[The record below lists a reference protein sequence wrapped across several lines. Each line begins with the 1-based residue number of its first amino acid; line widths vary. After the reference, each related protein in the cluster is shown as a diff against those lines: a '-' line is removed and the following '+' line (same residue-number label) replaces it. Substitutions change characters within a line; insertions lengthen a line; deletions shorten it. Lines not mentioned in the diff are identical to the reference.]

1 MVKKDRK
8 RGQPVGDDALVTWSG
23 PGAGNRPPVVRS
35 DRLARQIPDVVG
47 EVALALC
54 PGICG
59 HGIRMARA
67 AIRKHWKT
75 SANVPIVRTEAAAE
89 AVPTWGDLAK
99 AGPESHGAMP
109 ELAAAAPGPQCRAH
123 FLFREPGLAPK
134 RDVRQEEDTMKTN
147 CSDTALPRTVIKLGW
162 VSFFTDV
169 ASEML
174 YPVVPLFLTSAL
186 GAPVVVLGIIEGV
199 AEAIVSLMKGLSGWH
214 CDKIG
219 RRVPY
224 IRWGYGLATLSKPLM
239 ALAFSWPLV
248 FLARSLDRFGKGLR
262 TTARDALIADAV
274 EASRG
279 GRAYGF
285 HRMMDTSGAIVGV
298 LLSMGLLALLP
309 GRYRTIFLIA
319 TIPGI
324 AAVWL
329 TFGLKEKRAPN
340 RQDTAAGACIPGH
353 KDALPKLSKGYW
365 ITLGLLGIFAFA
377 NSSDTFLILR
387 AKNLGLS
394 DLQTIFA
401 YTIFNAVYAVSS
413 YPLGLLSD
421 RFGRW
426 RMIVSGWLLYAIVY
440 FGFAFAT
447 MSAVWLLFPLY
458 GLFMGLTEGIGK
470 ALIRDKIDESHK
482 GTAMG
487 IFHMSLGF
495 SSLAGSVVAG
505 LLWDSISPQ
514 APFLLGGAVAL
525 LAVVSLLL
533 NRRKLRD
540 RPDATPEQ

>member
-1 MVKKDRK
+1 MTQRWNF
-8 RGQPVGDDALVTWSG
+8 RM
-23 PGAGNRPPVVRS
+23 PP
-35 DRLARQIPDVVG
+35 LAFDSVC
-47 EVALALC
+47 A
-54 PGICG
+54 
-59 HGIRMARA
+59 
-67 AIRKHWKT
+67 
-75 SANVPIVRTEAAAE
+75 
-89 AVPTWGDLAK
+89 
-99 AGPESHGAMP
+99 
-109 ELAAAAPGPQCRAH
+109 
-123 FLFREPGLAPK
+123 FLFHEDDTHRKQE
-134 RDVRQEEDTMKTN
+134 VRPQKDTMKTKISN
-147 CSDTALPRTVIKLGW
+147 ISLPQTVIKLGW

-174 YPVVPLFLTSAL
+174 YPVVPLFLTTAL

-214 CDKIG
+214 CDRIG

-224 IRWGYGLATLSKPLM
+224 IRWGYGLAALSKPLM

-248 FLARSLDRFGKGLR
+248 FLARSIDRFGKGLR
-262 TTARDALIADAV
+262 TTARDTLIADTV

-279 GRAYGF
+279 GKAYGF
-285 HRMMDTSGAIVGV
+285 HRMMDTSGAIIGV
-298 LLSMGLLALLP
+298 LCSMGLLALLP

-329 TFGLKEKRAPN
+329 TFGLKERHTRN
-340 RQDTAAGACIPGH
+340 RLDTTAGACIPRQ
-353 KDALPKLSKGYW
+353 KRALPKLSKGYW

-401 YTIFNAVYAVSS
+401 YTLFNAVYALSS

-426 RMIVSGWLLYAIVY
+426 RMVVSGWMLYSIVY
-440 FGFAFAT
+440 FGFAFSG
-447 MSAVWLLFPLY
+447 MSAVWLLFPFY

-470 ALIRDKIDESHK
+470 ALIRDNIDEAHK

-495 SSLAGSVVAG
+495 SSLAGSIVAG
-505 LLWDSISPQ
+505 LLWDSISPK
-514 APFLLGGAVAL
+514 APFILGGSIAL
-525 LAVVSLLL
+525 LAVLLFL
-533 NRRKLRD
+533 LSRRLIMRTAK
-540 RPDATPEQ
+540 PAPSP

>member
-1 MVKKDRK
+1 ME
-8 RGQPVGDDALVTWSG
+8 T
-23 PGAGNRPPVVRS
+23 NRSERS
-35 DRLARQIPDVVG
+35 L
-47 EVALALC
+47 
-54 PGICG
+54 
-59 HGIRMARA
+59 
-67 AIRKHWKT
+67 
-75 SANVPIVRTEAAAE
+75 
-89 AVPTWGDLAK
+89 
-99 AGPESHGAMP
+99 
-109 ELAAAAPGPQCRAH
+109 PQ
-123 FLFREPGLAPK
+123 
-134 RDVRQEEDTMKTN
+134 
-147 CSDTALPRTVIKLGW
+147 TVLTLGW
-162 VSFFTDV
+162 ISFFTDV

-186 GAPVVVLGIIEGV
+186 GAPVAVLGLIEGV

-219 RRVPY
+219 RRVPS
-224 IRWGYGLATLSKPLM
+224 IRWGYALAAVSKPLM

-262 TTARDALIADAV
+262 TTARDTLIADAV

-298 LLSMGLLALLP
+298 LISMGLLALLP

-319 TIPGI
+319 TLPGI

-329 TFGLKEKRAPN
+329 TFGLKEEKNPN
-340 RQDTAAGACIPGH
+340 RQDVAAATCVPGQ
-353 KDALPKLSKGYW
+353 KNALPHLSKGYW

-401 YTIFNAVYAVSS
+401 YTLFNAVYAVSA

-421 RFGRW
+421 RVGRW
-426 RMIVSGWLLYAIVY
+426 RLVLSGWLLYAVVY

-447 MSAVWLLFPLY
+447 MSAVWWLFPLY
-458 GLFMGLTEGIGK
+458 GLFMGLTEGVGK
-470 ALIRDKIDESHK
+470 ALIRDKIDEAHR

-505 LLWDSISPQ
+505 LLWDGISPK
-514 APFLLGGAVAL
+514 APFVLGGSIALVAVCCLL
-525 LAVVSLLL
+525 LA
-533 NRRKLRD
+533 RRRFFASGAAP
-540 RPDATPEQ
+540 RA

>member
-1 MVKKDRK
+1 
-8 RGQPVGDDALVTWSG
+8 
-23 PGAGNRPPVVRS
+23 
-35 DRLARQIPDVVG
+35 
-47 EVALALC
+47 
-54 PGICG
+54 
-59 HGIRMARA
+59 
-67 AIRKHWKT
+67 
-75 SANVPIVRTEAAAE
+75 
-89 AVPTWGDLAK
+89 
-99 AGPESHGAMP
+99 
-109 ELAAAAPGPQCRAH
+109 
-123 FLFREPGLAPK
+123 
-134 RDVRQEEDTMKTN
+134 MKTD
-147 CSDTALPRTVIKLGW
+147 SFESQLAQTVIKLGW

-174 YPVVPLFLTSAL
+174 YPVVPLFLTTAL
-186 GAPVVVLGIIEGV
+186 GAPVVVVGIIEGV

-224 IRWGYGLATLSKPLM
+224 IRWGYALAALSKPLM

-262 TTARDALIADAV
+262 TTARDALIADTV
-274 EASRG
+274 EAARG

-298 LLSMGLLALLP
+298 LVSMGLLALLP

-319 TIPGI
+319 TLPGL

-329 TFGLKEKRAPN
+329 TFGLKEKKTPP
-340 RQDTAAGACIPGH
+340 RQAGAAGEACIPGQ
-353 KDALPKLSKGYW
+353 KSALPKLSKRYW

-387 AKNLGLS
+387 AKDLGLS

-401 YTIFNAVYAVSS
+401 YTLFNAVYAVSS

-426 RMIVSGWLLYAIVY
+426 RMIVSGWMLYSLVY
-440 FGFAFAT
+440 FGFAFST
-447 MSAVWLLFPLY
+447 RSAVWLLFPLY

-470 ALIRDKIDESHK
+470 ALIRDNIDEAHK

-487 IFHMSLGF
+487 IFHMSVGL
-495 SSLAGSVVAG
+495 SSLAGSVLAG
-505 LLWDSISPQ
+505 LLWDSISPE
-514 APFLLGGAVAL
+514 APFLLGGSIAL
-525 LAVVSLLL
+525 LAVLCLLFS
-533 NRRKLRD
+533 RRRLFASGSTSTR
-540 RPDATPEQ
+540 